1 MRQKTTLV
9 LALLLALFFNQQT
22 AQAQSGVAAYIQQAS
37 SGRLDGQVIA
47 NAMSAK
53 TRQGDY
59 QRVYLA
65 GGTKFLW
72 AIVMTPHKN
81 VDGIYDRGFVTQTAV
96 DNAFLFEVNG
106 HQLVL
111 AGLHLWGGQKILL
124 GERQRPGAPGAEPR
138 QTAATATT
146 PRPSS
151 PQPLA
156 GPSPT
161 PTSLAG
167 EPIVLVAG
175 DEDAVLAPALTASE
189 QANLASRQARQR
201 QEASNQGR
209 RNVYVNGSL
218 GLVALGGAAMSQ
230 PYVAL
235 GAGVILLGYN
245 FLQGL
250 GNTEGTEGG
259 EDANPEN

>member
-22 AQAQSGVAAYIQQAS
+22 AQAQNAGVAAYIQQAS

-53 TRQGDY
+53 TRQGNY
-59 QRVYLA
+59 QRVYLIA
-65 GGTKFLW
+65 GTKFLW
-72 AIVMTPHKN
+72 AIVMTPLKK

-111 AGLHLWGGQKILL
+111 ADLHLWGGQKILL
-124 GERQRPGAPGAEPR
+124 GEQQRPGAPGAEPR

-151 PQPLA
+151 PQPPTEPLPVPTRLA
-156 GPSPT
+156 N
-161 PTSLAG
+161 

-175 DEDAVLAPALTASE
+175 DEDAVLAPASTASE
-189 QANLASRQARQR
+189 QASLASRQAQQR

-209 RNVYVNGSL
+209 RNVYVNGGL

-235 GAGVILLGYN
+235 GAGVLLLGYN

-250 GNTEGTEGG
+250 GNTEGG